1 MRNGM
6 ENGKQG
12 ENEIQCIDG
21 KPTLPLPFSV
31 SYIPSFF
38 HACIPIATLL
48 PWIHLTLPFH
58 TMMNTILPVKLPT
71 TIQ

>member
-1 MRNGM
+1 MMSKEKTKVNASM
-6 ENGKQG
+6 ETPPSH
-12 ENEIQCIDG
+12 C
-21 KPTLPLPFSV
+21 PSLFHTS
-31 SYIPSFF
+31 PSFF
-38 HACIPIATLL
+38 PTHIPIVTLL